1 MGEHV
6 RMPGTARLPWGTQ
19 WDLRASADPSL
30 DADAFL
36 VTLGFQDQRA
46 GGRAPVN
53 RYFGMCREDPDGRLS
68 IGPVGMTMMA
78 GPPQAMAAETAYL
91 SLLEQVA
98 SFDVAD
104 DVLTLSDS
112 TGRVLLT
119 FVPSADPE

>member
-1 MGEHV
+1 
-6 RMPGTARLPWGTQ
+6 MPGTAQLPWGTQ
-19 WDLRASADPSL
+19 WDLRTSADPTL

-36 VTLGFQDQRA
+36 VTLGFQDERA

-53 RYFGMCREDPDGRLS
+53 RYFGMCRQDPDGRLS

-98 SFDVAD
+98 AFDVVD
-104 DVLTLSDS
+104 DVLTLSDAA
-112 TGRVLLT
+112 GRVLLT